1 MGDFEN
7 ELFSADVKDV
17 VHALGAER
25 PAPTEIELDRI
36 KVRALASHDRY
47 KGQVKGL
54 MRLRLSMALALTLG
68 VLMTG
73 AGAGLAV
80 SGGSG
85 SGSAGI
91 AQYGG
96 GPGGGGPAG
105 GAAGGGPGGGDVA
118 GETEG
123 GGQGVLGEE
132 DAGGNEGNE
141 EAAAPAAAANQLG
154 DNDDSLPFTG
164 YAAIP
169 VLLLGIGLLGT
180 GFVLRRRVGALD
192 S

>member
-36 KVRALASHDRY
+36 KVRSLASHDRY

-96 GPGGGGPAG
+96 G
-105 GAAGGGPGGGDVA
+105 DVA
-118 GETEG
+118 GETQG

-132 DAGGNEGNE
+132 NAGGNEGNE
-141 EAAAPAAAANQLG
+141 QATAPAAAANQLA
-154 DNDDSLPFTG
+154 DNDSLPFTG

-180 GFVLRRRVGALD
+180 GFVVRRKAKRLD
-192 S
+192 AQS

>member
-1 MGDFEN
+1 MGDTRN
-7 ELFSADVKDV
+7 DLFSADVDDV
-17 VHALGAER
+17 VSALRDQR
-25 PAPTEIELDRI
+25 PAPTELELDRI
-36 KVRALASHDRY
+36 KVRTLASHDRY
-47 KGQVKGL
+47 HGQVKAF

-96 GPGGGGPAG
+96 
-105 GAAGGGPGGGDVA
+105 DVA
-118 GETEG
+118 GEEETPG
-123 GGQGVLGEE
+123 DGQGVLGEE
-132 DAGGNEGNE
+132 DGGGNEGVGD
-141 EAAAPAAAANQLG
+141 ADAPAQAARQLADDG
-154 DNDDSLPFTG
+154 DSLPFTG

-169 VLLLGIGLLGT
+169 VLLLGIGLLGA
-180 GFVLRRRVGALD
+180 GLVMRRRAIRFD
-192 S
+192 AQS